1 MRSSVFRIL
10 GGSLLTFAIVWA
22 LVLAWWQS
30 NDYEPSKVDLALYLG
45 ALPFALVGGYL
56 LLRGFIE
63 HVKAEPP
70 VSKPAVPSI
79 VDDDPLSGA
88 RAKTAAAER
97 SFSLCLVGTCMALP
111 AGGSPD
117 DVLAAIEA
125 GKRPEPSKRLTDD
138 AGFPVFL
145 AEVPDIEADAMT
157 ERLAEETGA
166 IRQLVDHPDMV
177 RALALLDGI
186 MEKAW
191 GQVEPIFAR
200 SGEKLR
206 LHFRWLVPA
215 EWNQAYFPG
224 LRLWLELNY
233 WSKLERADLDITLVP
248 VINEADAMRQVDESI
263 LRANRDPSSNEL
275 ILIVGAVS
283 AVDECTVE
291 AWAAGNKLFSAQHQD
306 RKIPGEGAVALL
318 FATRHLVERMEL
330 DDVAVISRVSHG
342 ARDKPVDAGGR
353 IGGKLIEQLVAG
365 LLDVTATDSAQIKS
379 AVFDADHRAN
389 HVTEA
394 MEGLGQTFEHL
405 DPAKDC
411 LATGTVNGALS
422 PVGSLIALVCARGK
436 MLADR
441 APVLCL
447 SNQHELDRAVL
458 LVMPFVAANNPEPS
472 SI

>member
-30 NDYEPSKVDLALYLG
+30 NDYEPSRVDLALYLG
-45 ALPFALVGGYL
+45 ALPLALVGGYL

-63 HVKAEPP
+63 HVKADPP
-70 VSKPAVPSI
+70 VNMPAVPSI

-97 SFSLCLVGTCMALP
+97 SFSLCLVGACMAVP
-111 AGGSPD
+111 AGGSAD

-145 AEVPDIEADAMT
+145 AEVPDIEVEAIT
-157 ERLAEETGA
+157 ERLAEEDGA
-166 IRQLVDHPDMV
+166 IRQLIDRPDMV

-191 GQVEPIFAR
+191 GQVEPIFQ

-206 LHFRWLVPA
+206 LHLRWLVPA
-215 EWNQAYFPG
+215 DWNQAYFPG
-224 LRLWLELNY
+224 LRLWLQLNH
-233 WSKLERADLDITLVP
+233 WSKLERADLDITLLPMV
-248 VINEADAMRQVDESI
+248 NEADAMRQVDEAI

-283 AVDECTVE
+283 AVDERTVE
-291 AWAAGNKLFSAQHQD
+291 TWAGGNKLFSAQHQD

-318 FATRHLVERMEL
+318 FATRHLVERLKL
-330 DDVAVISRVSHG
+330 DEVAVISRVSHG

-394 MEGLGQTFEHL
+394 MEGLGQAFEHL

-422 PVGSLIALVCARGK
+422 PVGSLIALACARGK
-436 MLADR
+436 VLADR

-458 LVMPFVAANNPEPS
+458 LVMPYVAANKPEPS